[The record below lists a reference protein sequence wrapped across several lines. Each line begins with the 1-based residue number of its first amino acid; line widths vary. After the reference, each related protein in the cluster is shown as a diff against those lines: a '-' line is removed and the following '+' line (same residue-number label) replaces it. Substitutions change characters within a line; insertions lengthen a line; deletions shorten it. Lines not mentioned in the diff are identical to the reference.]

1 MEVQSDLSCHMTL
14 RHVIIHQVKSH
25 GNTGCANS
33 SELIVPGKLHRV
45 KVHIFVVGAGGQGRG
60 VDVGMVLLALAVLLA
75 TAD

>member
-25 GNTGCANS
+25 GNTGCGKFNS

-45 KVHIFVVGAGGQGRG
+45 KVHIFVAGAEGEG
-60 VDVGMVLLALAVLLA
+60 GMVLLALAVLLA